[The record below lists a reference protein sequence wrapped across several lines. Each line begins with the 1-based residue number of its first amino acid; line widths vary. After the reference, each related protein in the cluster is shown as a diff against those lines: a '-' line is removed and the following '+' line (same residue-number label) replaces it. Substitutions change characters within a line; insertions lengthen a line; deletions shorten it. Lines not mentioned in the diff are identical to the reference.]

1 MPAKEQGLK
10 YFQCKF
16 LKYVSFSFNKTG
28 TSKVGAISKA
38 QKAQFSKYAQDV
50 FMKSFE
56 NTFETPKCAFH
67 ARYDWKITFLDWKQ
81 KNFWKFFW
89 NFFLKKFFFE
99 KTSKTS
105 HSAEKWKG
113 GTLWDSLTYFL
124 LQNIKK
130 SEGGTLLK
138 NWKFSKKKFAQCRK
152 KIERGDPLE
161 SSGFVGYVKK
171 VKNER
176 GTLCSKF
183 ALVELGLSELISFCK
198 KWYIRDELCGLT
210 KKKEKKKKLATV
222 IVGLFSLKENA
233 PTKNNVKI

>member
-1 MPAKEQGLK
+1 MRIVFWRKTRRERLKSALYLRLKKLSFLNMPRMYSWKALK
-10 YFQCKF
+10 T
-16 LKYVSFSFNKTG
+16 LSRH
-28 TSKVGAISKA
+28 
-38 QKAQFSKYAQDV
+38 
-50 FMKSFE
+50 
-56 NTFETPKCAFH
+56 PKCAFH

-81 KNFWKFFW
+81 KNFWKFF
-89 NFFLKKFFFE
+89 LK

-113 GTLWDSLTYFL
+113 GALWDSLTYFL

-176 GTLCSKF
+176 GDPLQ
-183 ALVELGLSELISFCK
+183 
-198 KWYIRDELCGLT
+198 
-210 KKKEKKKKLATV
+210 
-222 IVGLFSLKENA
+222 
-233 PTKNNVKI
+233 